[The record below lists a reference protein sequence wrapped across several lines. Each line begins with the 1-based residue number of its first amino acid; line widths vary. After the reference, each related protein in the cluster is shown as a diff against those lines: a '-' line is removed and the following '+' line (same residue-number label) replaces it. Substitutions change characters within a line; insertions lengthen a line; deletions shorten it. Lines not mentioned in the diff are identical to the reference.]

1 MASVF
6 RRFPSDDIDL
16 EPSAGEDDIG
26 QSLVNQSTYENKALV
41 MDDFWEAPAGTTYYG
56 TLKRYNGATWVKE
69 PLKRYN
75 GSWVTA
81 TLKRYNGAAWVQVD
95 TTGV

>member
-1 MASVF
+1 MANVF

-16 EPSAGEDDIG
+16 EPYTGDDDIG
-26 QSLVNQSTYENKALV
+26 QSLFDQSTYHDRAAV
-41 MDDFWEAPAGTTYYG
+41 MDDFWEAPSATYYG

-69 PLKRYN
+69 PLKRYA
-75 GSWVTA
+75 GSWVAA
-81 TLKRYNGAAWVQVD
+81 TLKRWTGAAWVQVD